1 MATLPGYAWRA
12 REDDHIP
19 GLDPVGAWLLGGG
32 LDFEAAAIDR
42 DCDGDRD
49 FRTLAAI
56 DEAADPIEAIR
67 KGAFVRVVAGD
78 TGAGLAALKAKLA
91 TDAACAENEGLRY
104 FALPLR
110 ERSFRDEAQLK
121 APIGDAKWSAPKG
134 LKGKTLVVTG
144 IIDHGINIAHAR
156 FRHAK
161 RGPRVDF
168 AWIQGAPADASK
180 KASTVPFGREWTA
193 PGIAD
198 ALEKAEGDEGRA
210 LRLLDLVDF
219 RRAGRDPLSNP
230 MSHGTHVLDLAAG
243 AASDDDD
250 AVANRIIAVDLPERV
265 IEDTSG
271 GLIAL
276 CFIQALDYILRRA
289 RTISVAHKKAVPV
302 VLNFSLSRAGGPEGG
317 LHIAA
322 RAMEALIKAHQAE
335 IEALG
340 LTVVAPDA
348 DGKARVEIVL
358 PSGNRRQARGH
369 ATAAAAAKG
378 KTSLTV
384 PWRVQPGDMTSSY
397 LEFWLPADATSVSLR
412 IAGPGGT
419 AETVPLALDVPQTLE
434 GDGHVIAQASLD
446 TREGGAQ
453 RIFIALAPTD
463 AGQSGRRPAP
473 SGVWQVSVSAT
484 LRVGG
489 RIDAHVLRDDTA
501 LGFAPRGRQSYF
513 DDPAYAR
520 FGADGDG
527 LDGDPAG
534 LPSVVPSVVRRDG
547 AFNGLAGGESP
558 VVVSGYR
565 VREVSHGVA
574 RSADWPSAYAGAPSR
589 DSARKLTAAAPSD
602 RSRLLSGVFAA
613 GTLSGTTV
621 AMNGTS
627 VAAPQLSRA
636 IAQALMN
643 GATPHGEARW
653 DELLEAHDDTDEA
666 RLGRGLL
673 PARVQPDAP
682 SAA

>member
-1 MATLPGYAWRA
+1 MATLPGYAWCA
-12 REDDHIP
+12 REEDHLP
-19 GLDPVGAWLLGGG
+19 GLDPVGAWLLGDG
-32 LDFEAAAIDR
+32 LDFEVAAIDR
-42 DCDGDRD
+42 DRDGDRD

-56 DEAADPIEAIR
+56 KDDADPIEAIR
-67 KGAFVRVVAGD
+67 NGDFVRVV
-78 TGAGLAALKAKLA
+78 TGAPGASLQALKAKLA
-91 TDAACAENEGLRY
+91 SDEAYAGGEGLRF

-121 APIGDAKWSAPKG
+121 APLGEAEWSAPKG

-161 RGPRVDF
+161 RGSRVDF
-168 AWIQGAPADASK
+168 AWIQGASADRSDEA
-180 KASTVPFGREWTA
+180 ATVPFGREWTA
-193 PGIAD
+193 PEIED
-198 ALEKAEGDEGRA
+198 ALEKAGGDEARA

-219 RRAGRDPLSNP
+219 TRAGRDPLSNP
-230 MSHGTHVLDLAAG
+230 VSHGTHVLDLAAG
-243 AASDDDD
+243 AAANDDE

-271 GLIAL
+271 GLIAF

-322 RAMEALIKAHQAE
+322 RAMEALVRAHQAE

-340 LTVVAPDA
+340 LPVVAPDA
-348 DGKARVEIVL
+348 EGKARVEIVL

-378 KTSLTV
+378 KTTLTV

-397 LEFWLPADATSVSLR
+397 LEFWLPADATGATLKV
-412 IAGPGGT
+412 AGPGGA
-419 AETVPLALDVPQTLE
+419 AEAVPLALDVPQVLE
-434 GDGHVIAQASLD
+434 GDGQVIAQASLD
-446 TREGGAQ
+446 KREGGAQ

-473 SGVWQVSVSAT
+473 SGVWQVSVAAT
-484 LRVGG
+484 LPSGG

-527 LDGDPAG
+527 LDADPAG
-534 LPSVVPSVVRRDG
+534 LASVVRRDG
-547 AFNGLAGGESP
+547 AFNGLAGGEGP

-565 VREVSHGVA
+565 VREASFGAA
-574 RSADWPSAYAGAPSR
+574 RVADWPAAYAGAPSP

-602 RSRLLSGVFAA
+602 RSRVLSGILAA

-627 VAAPQLSRA
+627 VSAPQLTRA
-636 IAQALMN
+636 IARALMA

-653 DELLEAHDDTDEA
+653 DELLEAHDETDEA

-673 PARVQPDAP
+673 PPLTPPDAP
-682 SAA
+682 SIA